1 MGKPEQEI
9 VLMFRKAGKLND
21 AVGEAARHGEIS
33 LLRDM
38 LEEGFDPNSLNY
50 WGSPPLGLAASGGQ
64 LEAIRLLLKFGAD
77 PNGVDLRK
85 GESALFRCL
94 WALHSKETYTA
105 CCVELIRHGA
115 NTAVSNKTGMTLEE
129 LAKSRGLSLDILR
142 KLATD

>member
-21 AVGEAARHGEIS
+21 AVGEAA
-33 LLRDM
+33 
-38 LEEGFDPNSLNY
+38 
-50 WGSPPLGLAASGGQ
+50 
-64 LEAIRLLLKFGAD
+64 
-77 PNGVDLRK
+77 
-85 GESALFRCL
+85 
-94 WALHSKETYTA
+94 
-105 CCVELIRHGA
+105 RHGA